1 MSTSVD
7 RPALRDLPLTSRL
20 VIAAFLISAGIGYF
34 SALVQLHFQGGTRA
48 GELLPGPKEAVN
60 QYHGPTEK
68 PVSTLERL
76 LETTEGPFNGSGT
89 MRPAFFEKSDQWKTR
104 TKRLDADA
112 LAKLK
117 EEREG
122 ERLALLDWVQQGC
135 PREAYEKDAFA
146 PQNEARTRPLTA
158 DFLVVDEDK
167 KPVEP
172 RQIRIKELI
181 EQRCATCHCPDGRDD
196 HAKNYPLDS
205 YDKLK
210 PYLQVKA
217 TGGMSLPKL
226 AQTTHVHLLGFAM
239 LYGLTGLI
247 FSFTSYPGW
256 LRVLIAPL
264 ALVAQIVDI
273 SCWWMARVDPLFAHV
288 ILVTGGIV
296 AVSLLIQIVGS
307 LFDLF
312 GKGGKLVLVL
322 LLVAAA
328 GGGYVLKD
336 RVIDPYLRQE
346 RAEAG
351 ANGP

>member
-1 MSTSVD
+1 MSTLAD
-7 RPALRDLPLTSRL
+7 RPVLRDLPLTSRL
-20 VIAAFLISAGIGYF
+20 VIAAFLISAGVGYF

-48 GELLPGPKEAVN
+48 GELLPGPKEVAN
-60 QYHGPTEK
+60 QYHGPTDK
-68 PVSTLERL
+68 AVCTLERI
-76 LETTEGPFNGSGT
+76 LEAPDGPFNGTGT

-104 TKRLDADA
+104 TKRLDAA
-112 LAKLK
+112 GLAHLK
-117 EEREG
+117 AERET
-122 ERLALLDWVQQGC
+122 ECLALLDWVRQGC
-135 PREAYEKDAFA
+135 PREAYEKDAHT
-146 PQNEARTRPLTA
+146 PQNEARTRPITA
-158 DFLVVDEDK
+158 EFLVLDEDK

-172 RQIRIKELI
+172 RQVRIKELI

-196 HAKNYPLDS
+196 HARNFPLDS

-217 TGGMSLPKL
+217 SGAMSLPKL

-256 LRVLIAPL
+256 VRLLIAPL
-264 ALVAQIVDI
+264 PLVAQILDI
-273 SCWWMARVDPLFAHV
+273 SCWWLGRVDPAFAHA

-296 AVSLLIQIVGS
+296 AVGLLIQIVGG

-312 GKGGKLVLVL
+312 GKGGKLVLLL

-328 GGGYVLKD
+328 GGGYLAKE

-346 RAEAG
+346 RTEAG
-351 ANGP
+351 AP